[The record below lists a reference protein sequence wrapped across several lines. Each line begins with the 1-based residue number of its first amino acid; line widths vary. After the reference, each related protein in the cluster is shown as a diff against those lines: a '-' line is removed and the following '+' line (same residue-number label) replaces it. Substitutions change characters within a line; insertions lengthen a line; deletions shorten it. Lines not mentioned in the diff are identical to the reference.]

1 MEIVSNTSSIVF
13 LAKLNIFYLAK
24 NIFSKIIIPKEVFIE
39 IMENPGYELNII
51 EKELDNFI
59 QIAELKNIKE
69 LPIHLGEK
77 AAISLCIE
85 KNINKFLSDDKKAR
99 DYAES
104 LDIEVIGILGII
116 IKNTKDKKL
125 KKQDALKIINDLIKN
140 DFYISSDLYLEIIK
154 EIDSI

>member
-85 KNINKFLSDDKKAR
+85 KNINKFLSDDKKTR